1 MTQDQGCS
9 SAKSRMKLRVPPFI
23 QKAAII
29 IIALTCLN
37 AGCLLLASRPAN
49 IPLAEWRK
57 GPVIHKDSFYGPAR
71 APQYFWLFTAVFI
84 DVYALALWG
93 FMAALRRPVHGTNTR
108 RLLAALAALATA
120 AAVTEG
126 ITRWTAARSHPGHFR
141 PHPDV
146 FYYNRPLLRDS
157 REFPNA
163 LPESTTSRGFRGKD
177 EIPTAKPPGEYRIFV
192 VGDSSA
198 FGHGVLD
205 HETFSA
211 QLENMLRESVQGPVR
226 VINAACPGHCT
237 HEGLIIYERMG
248 VPLEPDVVIVSY
260 NNDASPEYQEE
271 KTRAPSMPLV
281 QSIMR
286 VFYRSD
292 YFLLFQR
299 TVANAL
305 LRLRFRPGAPEPP
318 TVPRVSL
325 EDYAGNLL
333 AFQEKAARHGAKVV
347 FLNMPVNHEFLE
359 QTLERRQFYNPAY
372 PRALLELC
380 RQNGL
385 PVADVDGDQAARQ
398 PDVFLPGHHF
408 HPNAQGHRLIAE
420 QVAPILIPMIAE
432 RMPLRPRIQ
441 PDAAPVKPPPVGAIE
456 GIKEEAGPDEAAP
469 EPADMQE
476 WRRVARIGYSA
487 LTPLHALF
495 GETMRKTT
503 AASDA
508 GMHFLFSSFLH
519 GKDQDE
525 ACSQGLVDI
534 TFSCEAP
541 AMIHLDRHRDLAIL
555 GCAGELGDIAL
566 VTLKNSTIKNTA
578 GLKGKV
584 IAVADGASAMLM
596 LGQWMEKAGL
606 NLKRDARV
614 SLFKGDGSEA
624 IEALSMGAADAAV
637 LWDPWLTQYTETR
650 PLKTLEKA
658 PFFSL
663 ILVSRKY
670 AEARPE
676 NLADM
681 LHALRLSLDWARAN
695 PVLAELFVAQASGLS
710 RSTVRT
716 VLAKNRFFQP
726 NPPPSFAF
734 EPEIIRRLREC
745 WTFAVQ
751 HKLAAPDTPLFF
763 MNAYKQTTMQEPDTR
778 NEKTGN

>member
-1 MTQDQGCS
+1 MQ
-9 SAKSRMKLRVPPFI
+9 LRAPLSI

-29 IIALTCLN
+29 IIALACLN
-37 AGCLLLASRPAN
+37 AGLLLLASRPVN

-71 APQYFWLFTAVFI
+71 APQYFWLFTVVFI
-84 DVYALALWG
+84 DIYALAVWG
-93 FMAALRRPVHGTNTR
+93 FTAALVRPGHRTNTR

-120 AAVTEG
+120 ATVTEG

-163 LPESTTSRGFRGKD
+163 LPESTTSRGFRGED
-177 EIPTAKPPGEYRIFV
+177 EISAAKPPGEYRIFV

-237 HEGLIIYERMG
+237 YEGLIIYERMG

-271 KTRAPSMPLV
+271 KTRAPSLPLA

-299 TVANAL
+299 TFANAV

-318 TVPRVSL
+318 TVPRVSFD
-325 EDYAGNLL
+325 DYARNLL
-333 AFQEKAARHGAKVV
+333 AFQEKAARHGAKAV
-347 FLNMPVNHEFLE
+347 FLNMPVNRAFLE
-359 QTLERRQFYNPAY
+359 QTPERRQFYNPAY
-372 PRALLELC
+372 PQALLGLC
-380 RQNGL
+380 RQNSL
-385 PVADVDGDQAARQ
+385 PVADVDGDPAARQ
-398 PDVFLPGHHF
+398 PGIFLPGHHF
-408 HPNAQGHRLIAE
+408 HPSAQGHRLIAE
-420 QVAPILIPMIAE
+420 QVAPILMPMIAE

-441 PDAAPVKPPPVGAIE
+441 PGATLIKTPAGAVEGMPEAAE
-456 GIKEEAGPDEAAP
+456 PDEAAP
-469 EPADMQE
+469 APVDMPE

-487 LTPLHALF
+487 LTPLHTLF

-534 TFSCEAP
+534 TFSCEVP
-541 AMIHLDRHRDLAIL
+541 AMIHLDRHRDLAVL

-566 VTLKNSTIKNTA
+566 VTLKKSTIKNAA
-578 GLKGKV
+578 GLKGKI

-606 NLKRDARV
+606 NLEKDARV
-614 SLFKGDGSEA
+614 LLFKGDGSEA

-637 LWDPWLTQYTETR
+637 LWDPWLTQYVETR

-663 ILVSRKY
+663 ILVSKKY

-695 PVLAELFVAQASGLS
+695 PALAELFVSQASGLS
-710 RSTVRT
+710 MNTVRT
-716 VLAKNRFFQP
+716 VLAKNRFLQP

-734 EPEIIRRLREC
+734 EPEIIRRLRDC
-745 WTFAVQ
+745 RTFAIQ

-763 MNAYKQTTMQEPDTR
+763 LNAPKRATRQTSGSH
-778 NEKTGN
+778 NEKTEN